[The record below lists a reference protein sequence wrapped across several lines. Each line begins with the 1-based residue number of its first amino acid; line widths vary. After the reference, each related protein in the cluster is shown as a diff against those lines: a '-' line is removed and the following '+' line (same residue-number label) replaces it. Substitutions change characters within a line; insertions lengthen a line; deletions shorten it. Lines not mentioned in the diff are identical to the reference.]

1 MTKGQTP
8 SQTVGPYFAYG
19 LTPEQYGYPSLAS
32 IASPNVLGGDLR
44 TADVQG
50 QQICIEGR
58 VFDGS
63 GAPVDDAMI
72 EIWQADPEGRYAH
85 PADTRSGNIAFKG
98 FGRCGT
104 GTDPENRF
112 VFDSVKPGAVDAAQA
127 PHVNVIVFMR
137 GLLSH
142 LYTRIYF
149 ADEAEANDRDPVL
162 LSVPA
167 ERRDTLIATLKEPGA
182 EERDGATVYRFDIH
196 MQGARETVFF
206 DV

>member
-1 MTKGQTP
+1 MSAGKLHGGQTP

-19 LTPEQYGYPSLAS
+19 LTPEQYGYPMAS
-32 IASPNVLGGDLR
+32 IASPDLR
-44 TADVQG
+44 TPDVEG
-50 QQICIEGR
+50 ERIRIEGC
-58 VFDGS
+58 VLDGN
-63 GAPVDDAMI
+63 GDVVDDAMI
-72 EIWQADPEGRYAH
+72 EIWQADPQGRYAH
-85 PADTRSGNIAFKG
+85 PADARSGNVTFKG

-112 VFDSVKPGAVDAAQA
+112 HFDSVKPGAPEDGVA
-127 PHVNVIVFMR
+127 PHINVIVFMR

-149 ADEAEANDRDPVL
+149 DDEKAANAKDPVL

-167 ERRDTLIATLKEPGA
+167 ERRDTLIARCSVEGGVK
-182 EERDGATVYRFDIH
+182 VYRFDIH
-196 MQGARETVFF
+196 MQGDKETVFF

>member
-19 LTPEQYGYPSLAS
+19 LTPEQYGYPLAS
-32 IASPNVLGGDLR
+32 IAHPNLLGPDLR
-44 TADVQG
+44 SPDVEG
-50 QQICIEGR
+50 QQIRIEGR
-58 VFDGS
+58 VLDGN
-63 GAPVDDAMI
+63 GEVVNDAMI
-72 EIWQADPEGRYAH
+72 EIWQADPQGRYAH
-85 PADTRSGNIAFKG
+85 PADARGGNIAFKG

-112 VFDSVKPGAVDAAQA
+112 IFDSLKPGAVDEAQA

-149 ADEAEANDRDPVL
+149 ADEVDANAKDPVL

-167 ERRDTLIATLKEPGA
+167 ERRDTLIAPLKEPGR
-182 EERDGATVYRFDIH
+182 EESGGTTVYRFDIH
-196 MQGARETVFF
+196 MQGDRETVFF